1 MDRTDYNIVI
11 LGGNESLTLG
21 KVICRLA
28 HLNAH
33 ANLNSVLVLLLGP
46 QNIGKGFVGG
56 LVKMILT
63 EQIHLNVIRERND
76 FYALFNR
83 AFNHLVNG
91 IVTVKGMNRV
101 RMHINNIIK
110 THL

>member
-1 MDRTDYNIVI
+1 
-11 LGGNESLTLG
+11 
-21 KVICRLA
+21 
-28 HLNAH
+28 
-33 ANLNSVLVLLLGP
+33 
-46 QNIGKGFVGG
+46 
-56 LVKMILT
+56 MILT